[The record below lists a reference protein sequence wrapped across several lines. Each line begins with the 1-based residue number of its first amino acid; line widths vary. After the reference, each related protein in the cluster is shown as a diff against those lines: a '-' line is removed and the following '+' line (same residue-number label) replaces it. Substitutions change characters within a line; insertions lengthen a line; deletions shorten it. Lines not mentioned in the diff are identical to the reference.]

1 MGDDARMANDPSARS
16 DVDVS
21 EITGFWL
28 RGGQYVEAA
37 DSAHVAEVVVSDG
50 DAAVSLGIA
59 FDVIIWQPGNDI
71 RQARRMLLR
80 ADHVMG
86 LAVGPVVG

>member
-1 MGDDARMANDPSARS
+1 MSNEPSNRAE
-16 DVDVS
+16 VEVS

-37 DSAHVAEVVVSDG
+37 DNANLAEVVVTDETGSI
-50 DAAVSLGIA
+50 SLGIA
-59 FDVIIWQPGNDI
+59 FDVIIWQPGYDI

-86 LAVGPVVG
+86 LAVGPVVN

>member
-1 MGDDARMANDPSARS
+1 MSNQAAARVE
-16 DVDVS
+16 VDVA

-37 DSAHVAEVVVSDG
+37 DNASLAEVVVRDEHGSI
-50 DAAVSLGIA
+50 SIGIG
-59 FDVIIWQPGNDI
+59 FDVIVWQPGYDI

-80 ADHVMG
+80 AEHVMG
-86 LAVGPVVG
+86 LAVGPVVH

>member
-1 MGDDARMANDPSARS
+1 MANDPSAR
-16 DVDVS
+16 VEIEVS

-28 RGGQYVEAA
+28 RGGSYVEAA
-37 DSAHVAEVVVSDG
+37 DNASLAEVVVTDESG
-50 DAAVSLGIA
+50 SVSLGIA
-59 FDVIIWQPGNDI
+59 FDVIVWQAGHDI

-86 LAVGPVVG
+86 LAVGPVVS

>member
-1 MGDDARMANDPSARS
+1 MRAMSNEPSKQAQ
-16 DVDVS
+16 VEVS

-37 DSAHVAEVVVSDG
+37 DNASLAEVVVSDEDG
-50 DAAVSLGIA
+50 GSISLGIA
-59 FDVIIWQPGNDI
+59 FDVIIWQPGYDI

-80 ADHVMG
+80 AEHVMG
-86 LAVGPVVG
+86 LAVGPVVN